1 MINCAKSCIQESI
14 IEINNHSLIKLNNN
28 MCSNIKP
35 FVIGNTGLYVDKNCD
50 SLLMKF
56 NFFDSWDGNFKYEI
70 AENKNLY
77 LVTNLTNNY
86 YKENDQFISSITH
99 TTNDFTCEKIIS
111 IEDANKVYDTQF
123 NVIFGLTTFTF
134 FVGLY
139 NIIYSLFKLILC

>member
-1 MINCAKSCIQESI
+1 MISSAKSCLQESSL
-14 IEINNHSLIKLNNN
+14 EINNHSLIKLNNN

-35 FVIGNTGLYVDKNCD
+35 FVIGNTGLYVDKNCN

-56 NFFDSWDGNFKYEI
+56 NFFDSWDGNFEYEM
-70 AENKNLY
+70 AGNNLY

-86 YKENDQFISSITH
+86 YKENDKYISSITP
-99 TTNDFTCEKIIS
+99 TTTDFTCEKIIS

-123 NVIFGLTTFTF
+123 NIIFGLTTFTF

-139 NIIYSLFKLILC
+139 NIIYSLFKLILF